1 MDQKLL
7 VQTRVLLVCAQPWSL
22 SPVFCNIIQLHS
34 TLQSYI
40 CKALVRAKHII
51 IILYHKIIIHVFLVG
66 LKPVLYITVQCTCVY
81 NLCII
86 HAHTVTSCVCVH
98 NYIIGNRDIT
108 SNYLYNS
115 NGIWGA

>member
-7 VQTRVLLVCAQPWSL
+7 LQTHVLLVCAQPWSL
-22 SPVFCNIIQLHS
+22 STVFCNIIQLHS

-40 CKALVRAKHII
+40 CKALVRAKRII
-51 IILYHKIIIHVFLVG
+51 IIIYHIIHAFLAG
-66 LKPVLYITVQCTCVY
+66 LKPVLYIIVQCTCVY
-81 NLCII
+81 MYNTCT
-86 HAHTVTSCVCVH
+86 HVTSCVCVH

-115 NGIWGA
+115 NGI

>member
-22 SPVFCNIIQLHS
+22 STVFCNVIQLHS

-40 CKALVRAKHII
+40 CKALVHAKHYNKYYYNFISYYTCI
-51 IILYHKIIIHVFLVG
+51 PSWPQACIVHYCAMYM
-66 LKPVLYITVQCTCVY
+66 YI
-81 NLCII
+81 CII